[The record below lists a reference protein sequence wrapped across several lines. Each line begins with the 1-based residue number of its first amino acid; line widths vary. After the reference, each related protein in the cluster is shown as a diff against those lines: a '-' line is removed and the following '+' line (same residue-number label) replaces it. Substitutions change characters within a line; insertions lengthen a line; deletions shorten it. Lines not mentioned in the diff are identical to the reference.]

1 MAKQGRFDRGA
12 PRSAGARACPRSLL
26 LITFLLTFGLG
37 DRALAAVEIVTPLGI
52 RVVVHDAGEVTRN
65 WVVRDEATVWFRH
78 PIAGDLELLTGP
90 TDPRL
95 IRVGAEPF
103 VPLDPVAVAGAICA
117 FETIEPL
124 VSVEIFL
131 LPSPPVETLGSFARR
146 DAIFLSP
153 GFGSV
158 PNATLAALVAHEFGH
173 VLTWGYLDPRPA
185 RWEAWRRLRG
195 LAPDAGG
202 ATAPHAQRAREV
214 LAEDIRYLFGGP
226 LARQGQGIEN
236 GDLPLPDAVTGL
248 REELAS
254 WLTGAPLAQVAMPAR
269 AFPNPSREGV
279 AIEVAWPV
287 AAAEAAVAGGADTG
301 AAARLEVYDLRG
313 RRVGGAGGAR
323 VANGRLALAWDGLG
337 ITGRPVAA
345 GRYVYAVLWP
355 GGAAHGTLVRVR

>member
-1 MAKQGRFDRGA
+1 MAKQSRFDRGA
-12 PRSAGARACPRSLL
+12 PRGAGPRSLL
-26 LITFLLTFGLG
+26 LVTFLLVFGG
-37 DRALAAVEIVTPLGI
+37 GAGALAAVEIVTPLGI
-52 RVVVHDAGEVTRN
+52 RVVVHDAEEVARR
-65 WVVRDEATVWFRH
+65 WVVRDEATVRFRH
-78 PIAGDLELLTGP
+78 PTAGDLELLTGP
-90 TDPRL
+90 DDPRL
-95 IRVGAEPF
+95 TRTGAEPF
-103 VPLDPVAVAGAICA
+103 VPLDPIAVAGEIGGFEAI
-117 FETIEPL
+117 TPL

-131 LPSPPVETLGSFARR
+131 LPSPPVETLGSFSRR

-153 GFGSV
+153 GFGPI
-158 PNATLAALVAHEFGH
+158 PNATLAALVAHEFAH

-202 ATAPHAQRAREV
+202 ATAPHAQRAREI

-248 REELAS
+248 REELAL
-254 WLTGAPLAQVAMPAR
+254 WLSGAPLVQVAMPAR

-287 AAAEAAVAGGADTG
+287 VAEETVVAGGADTG
-301 AAARLEVYDLRG
+301 AAPRLEVYDLRG
-313 RRVGGAGGAR
+313 RRVGRAEGGR
-323 VANGRLALAWDGLG
+323 MANGRLELVWDGCDA
-337 ITGRPVAA
+337 TGRPVAA
-345 GRYVYAVLWP
+345 GHYAYAVIWP